1 MSDEENIP
9 LPRVLIVDDSRMVRV
24 SISKHIRDRF
34 DVREAADG
42 EDGWQAL
49 LVDPSIQ
56 VVISD
61 LGMPKLDGYGLLERI
76 RASKLSRIAEL
87 PVIIISGEE
96 DDNARVKA
104 RELGATDFITK
115 GIGTVELTSRLEAL
129 TRLAQ
134 ATRELEQSREAL
146 ALGSP
151 VDPHSGLATK
161 AYMEWHG
168 NQELALAR
176 RRNGDL
182 AAMVI
187 MIDGFDK
194 LLSEYG
200 VHITELINRKLS
212 KILSSK
218 VRKED
223 TVSQMAPGQFA
234 VLCPSTNIDGCSA
247 FALRLQRAI
256 DKLVMTYR
264 DRQIRMTVTVGIA
277 AGSGSNEH
285 LTLSELIG
293 LAVDRV
299 KSGLEAGGNRVIS
312 ESGEIDPAQLQRFV
326 RLPVSIDH
334 VLMQVRAGAEHEVT
348 SRIPDV
354 LGTLMPLLELIE
366 QELRCGLPLHELRN
380 PRLPVQTQG
389 EQDSHE
395 GTATKL

>member
-1 MSDEENIP
+1 MSDEDIP
-9 LPRVLIVDDSRMVRV
+9 LPRVLIVDDSRMVRA
-24 SISKHIRDRF
+24 SISKNIRDRF
-34 DVREAADG
+34 DVREEADG

-76 RASKLSRIAEL
+76 RASKLSRISEL

-96 DDNARVKA
+96 DDQARVKA

-115 GIGTVELTSRLEAL
+115 GIGTVELVSRLDAL
-129 TRLAQ
+129 TRLAK

-187 MIDGFDK
+187 MIDQFDR
-194 LLSEYG
+194 LLADYG

-234 VLCPSTNIDGCSA
+234 VLCPGTNIDGCAA

-264 DRQIRMTVTVGIA
+264 NRQIRMTVTVGIA
-277 AGSGSNEH
+277 AGSGSNEA
-285 LTLSELIG
+285 LTLSQLIG
-293 LAVDRV
+293 LAVQRV
-299 KSGLEAGGNRVIS
+299 KTGLDAGGNRVIS
-312 ESGEIDPAQLQRFV
+312 EVGEIDPRQLQRFA

-334 VLMQVRAGAEHEVT
+334 ALMQVRVGADKEVAL
-348 SRIPDV
+348 RLPDV
-354 LGTLMPLLELIE
+354 LATLMPLLELIE
-366 QELRCGLPLHELRN
+366 DELHCGLPLDALRH
-380 PRLPVQTQG
+380 PQTSRQADG
-389 EQDSHE
+389 EDHPHE
-395 GTATKL
+395 GTTTKL

>member
-1 MSDEENIP
+1 LSDENIP
-9 LPRVLIVDDSRMVRV
+9 LPRVLIVDDSRMVRA
-24 SISKHIRDRF
+24 SISKNIRDRF
-34 DVREAADG
+34 DVREEADG

-76 RASKLSRIAEL
+76 RASKLSRISEL

-96 DDNARVKA
+96 DDHARVKA

-115 GIGTVELTSRLEAL
+115 GIGTVELTSRLDAL
-129 TRLAQ
+129 TRLAR

-176 RRNGDL
+176 RRNGEL

-194 LLSEYG
+194 LLGEYG

-264 DRQIRMTVTVGIA
+264 GKQIRMTVTVGIA
-277 AGSGSNEH
+277 ANASSDEAM
-285 LTLSELIG
+285 TLSHMIG
-293 LAVDRV
+293 LAVERV
-299 KSGLEAGGNRVIS
+299 KAGLDAGGNRVIS
-312 ESGEIDPAQLQRFV
+312 DSGEIDPAQLQRFV

-334 VLMQVRAGAEHEVT
+334 VLMQVRSGANSEVLG
-348 SRIPDV
+348 RIPDV
-354 LGTLMPLLELIE
+354 INTLLPLFELIE
-366 QELRCGLPLHELRN
+366 SEFHCGLPMHQLRQ
-380 PRLPVQTQG
+380 PHLLRQIHG
-389 EQDSHE
+389 EEDPEE
-395 GTATKL
+395 GTTTKL

>member
-1 MSDEENIP
+1 LSDEENIP

-24 SISKHIRDRF
+24 SISKHIRERF

-96 DDNARVKA
+96 DDAARVKA

-151 VDPHSGLATK
+151 VDPHSGLATQ

-194 LLSEYG
+194 LLAEYG

-293 LAVDRV
+293 LAVERV
-299 KSGLEAGGNRVIS
+299 KVGIAAGGNRVIS

-334 VLMQVRAGAEHEVT
+334 VLMQVRAGAIHEVAD
-348 SRIPDV
+348 RIPDV

-366 QELRCGLPLHELRN
+366 QQIHCGLPLDALRN
-380 PRLPVQTQG
+380 PRPPAQPQIQQ
-389 EQDSHE
+389 ESHE
-395 GTATKL
+395 GTTTKL

>member
-1 MSDEENIP
+1 LSDDHIP
-9 LPRVLIVDDSRMVRV
+9 LPRVLIVDDSRMVRA
-24 SISKHIRDRF
+24 SISKNIRDRF
-34 DVREAADG
+34 DVREEADG

-76 RASKLSRIAEL
+76 RASKLSRISEL

-96 DDNARVKA
+96 DDRARVKA

-115 GIGTVELTSRLEAL
+115 GIGTVELTSRLDAL
-129 TRLAQ
+129 TRLAR

-176 RRNGDL
+176 RRNGEL

-194 LLSEYG
+194 LLGEYG

-264 DRQIRMTVTVGIA
+264 GKQIRMTVTVGIA
-277 AGSGSNEH
+277 ASANPDEAM
-285 LTLSELIG
+285 TLSQMIG
-293 LAVDRV
+293 LAVEHV
-299 KSGLEAGGNRVIS
+299 KVGLDAGGNRVIS
-312 ESGEIDPAQLQRFV
+312 DSGEIDPAQLQRFV

-334 VLMQVRAGAEHEVT
+334 VLMQVRSGANGEVLG
-348 SRIPDV
+348 RLPDV
-354 LGTLMPLLELIE
+354 INTLLPLLELIE
-366 QELRCGLPLHELRN
+366 AEFHCGLPMHQLRQ
-380 PRLPVQTQG
+380 PHLMRPTHR
-389 EQDSHE
+389 EEDPEE
-395 GTATKL
+395 GTTTKL

>member
-1 MSDEENIP
+1 LSEEEKIP

-24 SISKHIRDRF
+24 SIAKHIRDRF

-96 DDNARVKA
+96 DDAARVKA

-115 GIGTVELTSRLEAL
+115 GIGTVELTSRIEAL

-194 LLSEYG
+194 LLAEYG

-277 AGSGSNEH
+277 AGSGSNER

-293 LAVDRV
+293 VAVERV
-299 KSGLEAGGNRVIS
+299 KVGLDAGGNRVIAD
-312 ESGEIDPAQLQRFV
+312 SGEIDPTQLQRFV

-334 VLMQVRAGAEHEVT
+334 VLMQVRAGAVDEVAN
-348 SRIPDV
+348 RIPDV

-366 QELRCGLPLHELRN
+366 QHIHCGLPLDELRN
-380 PRLPVQTQG
+380 PRMPVQPQA

>member
-1 MSDEENIP
+1 MSEENIP
-9 LPRVLIVDDSRMVRV
+9 LPRVLIVDDSRMVRA
-24 SISKHIRDRF
+24 SISKNIRDRF
-34 DVREAADG
+34 DVREEGDG

-61 LGMPKLDGYGLLERI
+61 LGMPKLDGYGLLQRI

-87 PVIIISGEE
+87 PVIVISGEE
-96 DDNARVKA
+96 DDHARVKA

-115 GIGTVELTSRLEAL
+115 GIGTVELVSRLEAL

-146 ALGSP
+146 HLGSP

-194 LLSEYG
+194 LLAEYG
-200 VHITELINRKLS
+200 VHITELVNRKLS
-212 KILSSK
+212 KILSAK

-264 DRQIRMTVTVGIA
+264 DRQIRITVTVGIA
-277 AGSGSNEH
+277 AGSGSNAK
-285 LTLSELIG
+285 LTLSQLIG
-293 LAVDRV
+293 LAVQRV
-299 KSGLEAGGNRVIS
+299 KTGLDAGGNQVIS
-312 ESGEIDPAQLQRFV
+312 DSGQIDPTQLQRFV

-334 VLMQVRAGAEHEVT
+334 VLMQVRAGASQEAAA
-348 SRIPDV
+348 RLPDV
-354 LGTLMPLLELIE
+354 LNTLMPLLELIE
-366 QELRCGLPLHELRN
+366 QELHCGLPLDELRN
-380 PRLPVQTQG
+380 PHFTVQAKG
-389 EQDSHE
+389 EEESHD
-395 GTATKL
+395 GTTTKL

>member
-1 MSDEENIP
+1 MTEDNIP
-9 LPRVLIVDDSRMVRV
+9 LPRVLIVDDSRMVRA
-24 SISKHIRDRF
+24 SISKNIRDRF
-34 DVREAADG
+34 DIREAGDG

-76 RASKLSRIAEL
+76 RASKLSRVAEL

-115 GIGTVELTSRLEAL
+115 GIGTVELTSRLDAL
-129 TRLAQ
+129 TRLAR

-187 MIDGFDK
+187 MIDQFDK
-194 LLSEYG
+194 LLGEYG

-264 DRQIRMTVTVGIA
+264 GKQIRMTVTVGIA
-277 AGSGSNEH
+277 AGAGSDEA
-285 LTLSELIG
+285 LTISELIG
-293 LAVDRV
+293 LAVERV
-299 KSGLEAGGNRVIS
+299 KVGLDAGGNRVIA
-312 ESGEIDPAQLQRFV
+312 ESGEIDPRQLQRFV

-334 VLMQVRAGAEHEVT
+334 ILMQVRSGATTEVAA
-348 SRIPDV
+348 RLPDV
-354 LGTLMPLLELIE
+354 INTLLPLLELIE
-366 QELRCGLPLHELRN
+366 EEFHCGLPLRALRKPESLGQAN
-380 PRLPVQTQG
+380 NEVHP
-389 EQDSHE
+389 EE
-395 GTATKL
+395 GTTTKL

>member
-1 MSDEENIP
+1 MSDENIP
-9 LPRVLIVDDSRMVRV
+9 LPRVLIVDDSRMVRA
-24 SISKHIRDRF
+24 SISKNIRDRF
-34 DVREAADG
+34 DVREEADG

-76 RASKLSRIAEL
+76 RASKLSRISEL

-96 DDNARVKA
+96 DDHARVKA

-115 GIGTVELTSRLEAL
+115 GIGTVELTSRLDAL
-129 TRLAQ
+129 TRLAR

-176 RRNGDL
+176 RRNGEL

-194 LLSEYG
+194 LLGEYG

-264 DRQIRMTVTVGIA
+264 GKQIRMTVTVGIA
-277 AGSGSNEH
+277 ANASSDEAM
-285 LTLSELIG
+285 TLSHMIG
-293 LAVDRV
+293 LAVERV
-299 KSGLEAGGNRVIS
+299 KAGLDAGGNRVIS
-312 ESGEIDPAQLQRFV
+312 DSGEIDPAQLQRFV

-334 VLMQVRAGAEHEVT
+334 VLMQVRSGANSEVLG
-348 SRIPDV
+348 RIPDV
-354 LGTLMPLLELIE
+354 INTLLPLFELIE
-366 QELRCGLPLHELRN
+366 SEFHCGLPMHQLRQ
-380 PRLPVQTQG
+380 PHLLRQIHG
-389 EQDSHE
+389 EEDPEE
-395 GTATKL
+395 GTTTKL